1 MAFVVY
7 EGHHPQEK
15 EDPGF
20 ERSQKNRKCAEQL
33 FGWLKQALT
42 LPPLRVTSW
51 PLWFV
56 KLGHHPQENE
66 DPGFEQSQKDRKSAE
81 QVFGW
86 LKQALTLPILP
97 C

>member
-20 ERSQKNRKCAEQL
+20 ERSQKSRKWAEQVL
-33 FGWLKQALT
+33 GWLKQGFDAAT
-42 LPPLRVTSW
+42 PSCN
-51 PLWFV
+51 FV
-56 KLGHHPQENE
+56 AFVVYEIRTPSTRRRKER
-66 DPGFEQSQKDRKSAE
+66 SQKNRKWVG

>member
-20 ERSQKNRKCAEQL
+20 ERSQKSRKWAEQVL
-33 FGWLKQALT
+33 GWLKQGFDAAT
-42 LPPLRVTSW
+42 PSCN
-51 PLWFV
+51 FV
-56 KLGHHPQENE
+56 AFVVYEIRTHPQEKE
-66 DPGFEQSQKDRKSAE
+66 DPGFERSQKNRKWVE
-81 QVFGW
+81 QVLG
-86 LKQALTLPILP
+86 